1 MEAGAGL
8 RLLEVRDLRTAIETQ
23 RGTVYPVDGVGFEL
37 DEGET
42 LAIVGES
49 GSGKSMT
56 ALSLMGLLPK
66 GIARVVGGTA
76 LLRGRDITRL
86 APRAMRELRGV
97 EIAYMPQDPVSAL
110 NPALTIEHQ
119 VTESLLV
126 HRKASRPEARS
137 RALDLLGQMGIPNL
151 PDALKA
157 YPHQF
162 SGGMRQRVLLA
173 MALIGQPKVLIAD
186 EPTTSVDVTTQEQII
201 DLLWAIQRQTRL
213 GIVLITHDLGVVAR
227 IATRV
232 LVMYAGRSVE
242 YGDADQIFERP
253 MHPYTRGLL
262 QSVAFDRL
270 KPATRL
276 YALSGNPPQLGE
288 LPSGCAFRPRC
299 PYAVQV
305 CFDVRPQLE
314 KVPVGGGR
322 SACHVAASGELPP
335 HEIEAEPWHS

>member
-1 MEAGAGL
+1 MTINRRDVSEG
-8 RLLEVRDLRTAIETQ
+8 RLLEVRGLRTAIDD
-23 RGTVYPVDGVGFEL
+23 RGGVLYPVDGIEFEL
-37 DEGET
+37 NEGET

-66 GIARVVGGTA
+66 GIARVVGGSA
-76 LLRGRDITRL
+76 VLLGRDLTKL
-86 APRAMRELRGV
+86 APKTIRELRGV
-97 EIAYMPQDPVSAL
+97 ELAYMPQDPVSAL
-110 NPALTIEHQ
+110 NPALTIGHQ
-119 VTESLLV
+119 VMETLLV
-126 HRKASRPEARS
+126 HHTANPQEART
-137 RALDLLGQMGIPNL
+137 RAIDLLTQMGIPNL

-173 MALIGQPKVLIAD
+173 MALIAKPKVLIAD

-201 DLLWAIQRQTRL
+201 DLLWSIQRETGL

-232 LVMYAGRSVE
+232 LVMYAGRAVE
-242 YGDADQIFERP
+242 YGEAEQIFEEP

-270 KPATRL
+270 EPRTPL

-288 LPSGCAFRPRC
+288 LPSGCAFHPRC
-299 PYAVQV
+299 PYAIQV
-305 CFDVRPQLE
+305 CFDVRPELAS
-314 KVPVGGGR
+314 VPGGEGR
-322 SACHVAASGELPP
+322 SACHLAAEGDLPP
-335 HEIEAEPWHS
+335 QKFEA